1 MWLEFEVSAEQDQI
15 RLGNFLRRCGVSA
28 ALIRSVKYTQ
38 PGILADGVR
47 TNTNQPVRAGQRI
60 GFFLPPEE
68 AFSVRPQAIPL
79 RVVYETSH
87 LALIDKPAGMA
98 VHPTLNYPCDTLA
111 NGWAGRLAAEGRQG
125 PCRPVNRIDK
135 GTSGLVLC
143 AKNAYAAAFLPGQV
157 EKVYLAV
164 AEGEMPPGEGTV
176 DAPIGRGEGILQ
188 RCVVPDGQPS
198 RTHYQ
203 VLASGGGYS
212 LLRVRLETGRTHQIR
227 VHMAHIGHPLAGD
240 WLYGHGPGPDIQRQA
255 LHCFAMCLPTMPG
268 SAGGWVYTPPPEDMQ
283 QLYRK
288 MHPLA
293 W

>member
-1 MWLEFEVSAEQDQI
+1 M
-15 RLGNFLRRCGVSA
+15 
-28 ALIRSVKYTQ
+28 
-38 PGILADGVR
+38 
-47 TNTNQPVRAGQRI
+47 
-60 GFFLPPEE
+60 
-68 AFSVRPQAIPL
+68 RPQAIPL

-203 VLASGGGYS
+203 VLAAGGGYS

-255 LHCFAMCLPTMPG
+255 LHCFAMCLPAMPG